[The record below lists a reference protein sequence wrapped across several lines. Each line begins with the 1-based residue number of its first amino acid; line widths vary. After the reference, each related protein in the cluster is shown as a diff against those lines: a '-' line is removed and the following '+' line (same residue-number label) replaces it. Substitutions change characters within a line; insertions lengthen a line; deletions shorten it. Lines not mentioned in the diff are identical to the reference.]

1 MLFFNVLH
9 RKLLSYLILKNMKTL
24 NFKTQK
30 LHKTLLF
37 SLVFAASISVF
48 TSCTADELPTSK
60 PNKQQISTAKD
71 GVIVPP
77 IIIKP

>member
-1 MLFFNVLH
+1 M
-9 RKLLSYLILKNMKTL
+9 KNL
-24 NFKTQK
+24 NFKTQKK

-37 SLVFAASISVF
+37 SLVFAASITVF